1 MLNMKPLSDCER
13 LDSTSATQFI
23 HLALVC
29 VRFLL
34 GQGAIEFAYSTWRS
48 SASISADESPRN
60 SDNGAVVAKPLP
72 VSPSLRP
79 AQHHCARLIINT
91 RGSSFEPSFLLQQHH
106 LLSSPKQGD

>member
-1 MLNMKPLSDCER
+1 MLNMKPLSGCER

-34 GQGAIEFAYSTWRS
+34 GKGAIEFASSTWRS

-60 SDNGAVVAKPLP
+60 SDNGAVVAKPLLVIP
-72 VSPSLRP
+72 PLRP
-79 AQHHCARLIINT
+79 AQHHCCYLFHLQD
-91 RGSSFEPSFLLQQHH
+91 FEAAF
-106 LLSSPKQGD
+106 